1 MSKEQKR
8 VYLKLDEKVG
18 EMTDEELKEYSK
30 EVYQNLIELLT
41 GKKNG

>member
-1 MSKEQKR
+1 MSEKQKR
-8 VYLKLDEKVG
+8 VYLKLDKKVG
-18 EMTDEELKEYSK
+18 DMTDEELQAYSK

>member
-1 MSKEQKR
+1 MSEKQKR
-8 VYLKLDEKVG
+8 VYLKLDKKVG

>member
-1 MSKEQKR
+1 MSEKQKR
-8 VYLKLDEKVG
+8 VYLKLDKKVG
-18 EMTDEELKEYSK
+18 DMTDEELKEYSK

>member
-1 MSKEQKR
+1 MSEKQKR
-8 VYLKLDEKVG
+8 VYLKLDKKVG
-18 EMTDEELKEYSK
+18 DMNDEELQAYSK